1 MRGTIRQLI
10 DDADPQ
16 RDALLAPGR
25 EPLTYAELG
34 AQVDRLAGQLAS
46 AGIGAS
52 DRVAIVLP
60 NGPELAVTFLAV
72 ASCATAA
79 PLNPA
84 YGEEELRFYLGDL
97 SVKAIVT
104 GPEAPDAVLRDAPA
118 NARCLTLE
126 GEAGELRL
134 ADDGR
139 EIPVGSAAPAAP
151 DDVALALHT
160 SGTIS
165 RPKLVPLTHRNL
177 TASAHSIRSSLELGP
192 LDRCMN
198 VMPLFHIHGLVGAV
212 LSTLAAGASV
222 VCTPGFDAF
231 RFFPWLDETRPT
243 WFTAVPTMHQLLLRR
258 AAAHAEVIERSRLRL
273 LRSSS
278 ASMPPAVLEEAERVF
293 GVPLIE
299 AYGMTEASH
308 QMTVNPL
315 PPRARK
321 PGSVGPPT
329 SVEVRILDAEGRSVP
344 QGDRAEVAIRGAG
357 VTAGYVANPSANAA
371 AFTDGWFRTGDE
383 GYLDEDGY
391 LFLTGRLK
399 ELINR
404 GGEKISP
411 REVDEVLLRHPQ
423 VEQAVAFALPHSI
436 LGEEVAAAVIVA
448 GDAPTEGELRDF
460 ARVYLAPF
468 KVPRRV
474 VFVDEIP
481 QGPTGKLQRIGLAQ
495 RLGLTD

>member
-1 MRGTIRQLI
+1 MRETIRQLI
-10 DDADPQ
+10 DDADPR
-16 RDALLAPGR
+16 RDGLLAPGR
-25 EPLTYAELG
+25 EALTYAELG
-34 AQVDRLAGQLAS
+34 SQIERLAGQLAS
-46 AGIGAS
+46 AGIGAG
-52 DRVAIVLP
+52 DRVAIILP
-60 NGPELAVTFLAV
+60 NGPELAVAFLAV

-97 SVKAIVT
+97 GVKAIVT
-104 GPEAPDAVLRDAPA
+104 GPYVPDDVRRAAPA
-118 NARCLTLE
+118 GALCLALE
-126 GEAGELRL
+126 GCAGELRL
-134 ADDGR
+134 TAAGR
-139 EIPVGSAAPAAP
+139 EMPGGEPAPAAP

-160 SGTIS
+160 SGTTS
-165 RPKLVPLTHRNL
+165 RPKLVLLTQRNL
-177 TASAHSIRSSLELGP
+177 AASAQSIRRSLELGP

-198 VMPLFHIHGLVGAV
+198 VMPLFHIHGLVGA
-212 LSTLAAGASV
+212 LLATLAAGASV

-258 AAAHAEVIERSRLRL
+258 ASAHADVIERSRLRL

-308 QMTVNPL
+308 QMTANPL
-315 PPRARK
+315 PPHTRK
-321 PGSVGPPT
+321 PGSVGVPT
-329 SVEVRILDAEGRSVP
+329 SVDVRILDADGRP
-344 QGDRAEVAIRGAG
+344 QPPGEHAEIAIRGPG
-357 VTAGYVANPSANAA
+357 VIAGYVANADANAE

-411 REVDEVLLRHPQ
+411 REVDEVLLSHPR
-423 VEQAVAFALPHSI
+423 VEQAVAFALPHAV
-436 LGEEVAAAVIVA
+436 LGEEVAAAVIIA
-448 GDAPTEGELRDF
+448 GDAPTERELRDF
-460 ARVYLAPF
+460 ARSHLAPF
-468 KVPRRV
+468 KVPRRI

-481 QGPTGKLQRIGLAQ
+481 NGPTGKLQRIGLAK
-495 RLGLTD
+495 RLGLPG